1 MNSILIYQS
10 TRIAEEKRQII
21 INFFVVEKLM
31 NGFIKVI
38 NYYYFFFFV
47 KQQDNFDVSRPN
59 LSAMNFLQQFMG
71 PCHAIASSP
80 DYSLT
85 FQSSERSRS
94 ASAYKLK
101 CIKSINNVIVGV
113 RNYICICH

>member
-38 NYYYFFFFV
+38 NFFFFFV

-71 PCHAIASSP
+71 PCPAIASSP

-85 FQSSERSRS
+85 LQSSERSRS